1 MKNGSFLTSKE
12 EKKQAYY
19 NAQVFR
25 REDFSLHG
33 GQGIDIKLL
42 LFVNQTRGLLIKYSK
57 IELKVKTNKYNYG
70 TEKILES
77 FSRKNL
83 EMAGSSSVTSCRASA
98 SAVKLWSTCS

>member
-33 GQGIDIKLL
+33 GQGIDIN
-42 LFVNQTRGLLIKYSK
+42 FFF
-57 IELKVKTNKYNYG
+57 LK
-70 TEKILES
+70 S
-77 FSRKNL
+77 D
-83 EMAGSSSVTSCRASA
+83 AGASYQIQ
-98 SAVKLWSTCS
+98 

>member
-33 GQGIDIKLL
+33 GQGIDINFFFK
-42 LFVNQTRGLLIKYSK
+42 NQTRGLLIKYSK

>member
-33 GQGIDIKLL
+33 GQGIDINFFFFK
-42 LFVNQTRGLLIKYSK
+42 SD
-57 IELKVKTNKYNYG
+57 
-70 TEKILES
+70 
-77 FSRKNL
+77 
-83 EMAGSSSVTSCRASA
+83 AGASYEI
-98 SAVKLWSTCS
+98 